1 MTDRLLEGK
10 VALVTG
16 SAAGIG
22 RASVLAFA
30 REGAKVVA
38 ADVDEIGGNRTV
50 DLVREAGGEAVFRR
64 CDISDPDDVAE
75 LIDTAVQTFGGL
87 HCAHN
92 NAGVGQPQKGFSDLE
107 PDAWERTLR
116 VNLTGTW
123 NCMRAELDHMKRHGG
138 GAIVATSSVASLLG
152 QQGSS
157 AYAASKSGV
166 NSLVRT
172 AAGEYASAGVR
183 VNAILPGPIATDLV
197 RKSIEENPALEE
209 RMNRSIPMG
218 RLGQPEEVA
227 EAAVWLCSDRSSFIT
242 GALVPVDGGKTLF

>member
-38 ADVDEIGGNRTV
+38 ADVDERGGNGTV
-50 DLVREAGGEAVFRR
+50 DLVREAGGEAVFHR
-64 CDISDPDDVAE
+64 CDISDPDEVAR
-75 LIDTAVQTFGGL
+75 LIDTAVETYGGL

-92 NAGVGQPQKGFSDLE
+92 NAGIGQPQQGFAELE
-107 PDAWERTLR
+107 PEAWDRTLR

-123 NCMRAELDHMKRHGG
+123 NCMRAELDHMRRNGG
-138 GAIVATSSVASLLG
+138 GAVVATSSVASLLG

-157 AYAASKSGV
+157 AYAAAKAGV

-172 AAGEYASAGVR
+172 AAGEYASSGVR
-183 VNAILPGPIATDLV
+183 VNAVLPGPIGTDLV
-197 RKSIEENPALEE
+197 KRSIEENPALEE
-209 RMNRSIPMG
+209 RMNRSIPLG
-218 RLGQPEEVA
+218 RLGRPEEVA
-227 EAAVWLCSDRSSFIT
+227 EAVVWLCSDRSSFVT